1 MIIRLVEKNEYDK
14 YFNDFDFESFDNMIG
29 LFINNEIKGYSI
41 FNIKNNKMALL
52 SQIFSNNNDIFYKEL
67 YFSTINYIFNLG
79 IKEILYNNKI
89 INLNKK
95 YSTILFDLDDT
106 LFDFKASE
114 KQAFFDTLKAFE
126 IMPTENIYLKFSD
139 INEELFEKFSRGEI
153 KERITFQELR
163 FKQIFEFM
171 KIDLDSKKANQLFL
185 NFLKNSKELYPNT
198 VRVLRTLFKKY
209 RLCVV
214 TNGMEEVQIAR
225 LKSAGIFD
233 YFSAIYA
240 SSKIGCNKPDK
251 NFFKYILNHE
261 NNYNLDSYLI
271 VGDREKTDM
280 QGGINIGIDTCYFN
294 PNLFKLNKIYTYEI
308 KDIIE
313 LLSILKNSI

>member
-1 MIIRLVEKNEYDK
+1 
-14 YFNDFDFESFDNMIG
+14 
-29 LFINNEIKGYSI
+29 
-41 FNIKNNKMALL
+41 
-52 SQIFSNNNDIFYKEL
+52 
-67 YFSTINYIFNLG
+67 
-79 IKEILYNNKI
+79 
-89 INLNKK
+89 
-95 YSTILFDLDDT
+95 
-106 LFDFKASE
+106 
-114 KQAFFDTLKAFE
+114 
-126 IMPTENIYLKFSD
+126 
-139 INEELFEKFSRGEI
+139 
-153 KERITFQELR
+153 
-163 FKQIFEFM
+163 M

-198 VRVLRTLFKKY
+198 VHVLRTLFEKY